1 MNVYTFTARAGADAE
16 LRHHDGSPVLSLR
29 LAVDTG
35 KGSAM
40 WLNGSMWGPRAETLA
55 PMITKG
61 TKLIISGALSQRE
74 FTARDGSK
82 GTSLE
87 VRINELDFAGPR
99 QDAASEEPA
108 PASRFQAHPSV
119 LEDAIPF

>member
-16 LRHHDGSPVLSLR
+16 LRHHEGSPVLSVR

-35 KGSAM
+35 KGATM
-40 WLNGSMWGPRAETLA
+40 WLNGSMWGSRAEKLA

-61 TKLIISGALSQRE
+61 TKLFLSGALSQRE
-74 FTARDGSK
+74 FTSRDGSK
-82 GTSLE
+82 GTALE

-99 QDAASEEPA
+99 PDAASDEPA
-108 PASRFQAHPSV
+108 PTSRFGAHPTV